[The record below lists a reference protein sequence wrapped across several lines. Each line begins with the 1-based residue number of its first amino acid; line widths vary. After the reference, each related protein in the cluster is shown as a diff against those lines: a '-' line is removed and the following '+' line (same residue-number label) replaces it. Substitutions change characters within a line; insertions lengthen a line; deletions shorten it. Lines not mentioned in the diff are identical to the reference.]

1 MEIKYYQNTKIILEY
16 MSPLEKVKV
25 SSFNSNIVILGK
37 VIRNKWASIT

>member
-16 MSPLEKVKV
+16 MSPLEKE

-37 VIRNKWASIT
+37 VIRIKWASIT